1 MKKILFIGAGSMAEA
16 LIQGWIKQKVFT
28 AQEIYVTNRSDKDR
42 LHFLHDTYGVN
53 SNFDDAIYQNADL
66 IILAMK
72 PKDAIAAMRELKPKI
87 TEQSAVLSI
96 LAGIA
101 IATIIEHLGARPV
114 ARVMPNTSATIG
126 MSASGI
132 AFNDKVTAEQRST
145 FLQLLE
151 AVGSVIEVDDDQLH
165 AVTALSGSGPAYI
178 YYLMEA
184 FERVG
189 TKVGL
194 PKDTVRLLMT
204 QTLAG
209 TAEMLKQSVDEPD
222 VLRRKVTSPGGTTEA
237 GIKALEQYHFNE
249 AIEACI
255 KEAEAR
261 SRSLA
266 NSK

>member
-16 LIQGWIKQKVFT
+16 LMQGWIKQEVLK
-28 AQEIYVTNRSDKDR
+28 AQEIYVTNRSDKER
-42 LHFLHDTYGVN
+42 LQYLHDTYGIHCH
-53 SNFDDAIYQNADL
+53 FDESIYQQADL
-66 IILAMK
+66 IILAIK
-72 PKDAIAAMRELKPKI
+72 PKDAITAMQELKSKI
-87 TEQSAVLSI
+87 TAHTAILSI

-101 IATIIEHLGARPV
+101 IGTITEQLGVRPV

-132 AFNDKVTAEQRST
+132 AFNAQVSTTQRT
-145 FLQLLE
+145 MFLQLLE
-151 AVGSVIEVDDDQLH
+151 AVGSVIEVEEDQLH

-189 TKVGL
+189 MEVGL
-194 PKDTVRLLMT
+194 TKDTVRFLMT

-209 TAEMLKQSVDEPD
+209 TAEMLKQSIDEPD
-222 VLRRKVTSPGGTTEA
+222 VLRKKVTSPGGTTEA
-237 GIKALEQYHFNE
+237 GIKALEQYQFTK

-261 SRSLA
+261 SRALA

>member
-1 MKKILFIGAGSMAEA
+1 MKKIIFIGAGYMAEA
-16 LIQGWIKQKVFT
+16 LIQGWIKKEVLT
-28 AQEIYVTNRSDKDR
+28 PQEIYVINRSDKER
-42 LHFLHDTYGVN
+42 LQFLTQTYGIH
-53 SNFDDAIYQNADL
+53 SEFDESTYQQADI

-72 PKDAIAAMRELKPKI
+72 PKDAVEAMQALQPKLAAHTTI
-87 TEQSAVLSI
+87 LSV
-96 LAGIA
+96 LAGTSIE
-101 IATIIEHLGARPV
+101 TITHYLGDRPV

-132 AFNDKVTAEQRST
+132 AFNEQISATQRT
-145 FLQLLE
+145 QFLQLLAAIGE
-151 AVGSVIEVDDDQLH
+151 VIEVEEDQLH

-189 TKVGL
+189 TQVGL
-194 PKDTVRLLMT
+194 SKDTVRLLMT

-209 TAEMLKQSVDEPD
+209 TAEMLKQSVEEPT

-237 GIKALEQYHFNE
+237 GINALELHQFQA

-266 NSK
+266 KHS